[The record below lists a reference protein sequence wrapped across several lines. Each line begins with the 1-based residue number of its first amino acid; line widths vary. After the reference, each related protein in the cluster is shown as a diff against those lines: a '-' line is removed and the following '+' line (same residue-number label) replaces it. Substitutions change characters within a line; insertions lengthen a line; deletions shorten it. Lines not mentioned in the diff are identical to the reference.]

1 MNKLRNQV
9 QLIGRLGI
17 TPELKKLDSGKT
29 YVNLSIATNEFYKD
43 KKGATQ
49 QITQWHKLSAWGRT
63 AENICKIANKGDEL
77 AVEGKLSHR
86 TYVNA
91 EGETQYITEVII
103 NEFILLNAKDKAEKT
118 VADEMPF

>member
-1 MNKLRNQV
+1 MNNLRNQV

-17 TPELKKLDSGKT
+17 TPELKTLDSGKS
-29 YVNLSIATNEFYKD
+29 YVNLSIATNEYYKD
-43 KKGATQ
+43 KKGEAQ

-77 AVEGKLSHR
+77 AVEGKLNHR

-91 EGETQYITEVII
+91 DGQTQYITEVLI
-103 NEFILLNAKDKAEKT
+103 NEFILLGTKEKNANA
-118 VADEMPF
+118 VADAMPF

>member
-17 TPELKKLDSGKT
+17 TPELKTLDSGKS

-43 KKGATQ
+43 KKGETQ
-49 QITQWHKLSAWGRT
+49 QNTQWHKLSAWGRT
-63 AENICKIANKGDEL
+63 AENICKIAAKGDEL
-77 AVEGKLSHR
+77 AIEGKLNHR

-91 EGETQYITEVII
+91 DGQTQYITEVLI
-103 NEFILLNAKDKAEKT
+103 NEFILLGAKEKSNNA
-118 VADEMPF
+118 VADAMPF